1 MYDSVTG
8 MNYGKQE
15 GQRAF
20 VTFYL
25 ATELNNFRS
34 EQEGHPVYDDVEYVR
49 IITPGD
55 TRSEVIR
62 AATPQHKR
70 EYAAQYAAFKE
81 GITLA
86 PEGSPLEHWPP
97 LTPAQIANFK
107 AVGIHTVE
115 QLAEVSD
122 GNLANLGQGGR
133 TIRERAKAW
142 LEQAGGGAPL
152 DKLIAENEKL
162 KAEAEV
168 TANTIGAMQAQ
179 LAKLE
184 KLMAASAGV
193 GE

>member
-1 MYDSVTG
+1 M
-8 MNYGKQE
+8 
-15 GQRAF
+15 AF
-20 VTFYL
+20 TNLHVSEFDNL
-25 ATELNNFRS
+25 ATTQS
-34 EQEGHPVYDDVEYVR
+34 
-49 IITPGD
+49 GD
-55 TRSEVIR
+55 
-62 AATPQHKR
+62 AAV
-70 EYAAQYAAFKE
+70 AAY
-81 GITLA
+81 
-86 PEGSPLEHWPP
+86 
-97 LTPAQIANFK
+97 PA
-107 AVGIHTVE
+107 
-115 QLAEVSD
+115 D